1 MWETKRKTRLYLE
14 ASSIIMMGPDQDPV
28 RQAATKEFFRIVAE
42 KSDEYELFLSPITLG
57 ELEDAKT
64 EEKRKA
70 SADFLQTIQYTEL
83 PKNDVAENLAWIYVI
98 DDVMSMARL
107 DDLRHVA
114 YAVVAHCDYVI
125 TWNMRH
131 LAREQTV
138 SRVNAVNVIEN
149 YGKIFITTPEYLTG
163 GTVYGQQ

>member
-1 MWETKRKTRLYLE
+1 MRKTRLYLE
-14 ASSIIMMGPDQDPV
+14 ASPIIMMSPGQDPV
-28 RQAATKEFFRIVAE
+28 RQAVTKEFFRIVA
-42 KSDEYELFLSPITLG
+42 DNPDVYELFLSSVTLD

-70 SADFLQTIQYTEL
+70 SADFLQTIQFVEL
-83 PKNDVAENLAWIYVI
+83 SENAEAENLAWIYVI
-98 DDVMSMARL
+98 DDVMSEARM

-114 YAVVAHCDYVI
+114 YAVVARCDYII

-138 SRVNAVNVIEN
+138 SRVNAVNAVERYRNI
-149 YGKIFITTPEYLTG
+149 YIATPEFLTG
-163 GTVYGQQ
+163 GKVYGQ